1 MYNWIASYSAASEKR
16 MALISSDFVSF
27 LSHAKPANGVENSGI
42 IFSFFIY
49 ERVIGSGQKASRNF
63 TTHQS
68 LKNPLSAEMRMYSI
82 PAFSS
87 KAVGKDPNA
96 LGWNLN
102 VSAPFAVER
111 MFFMTEI
118 CTRQWHFL
126 EDTTIRPIR
135 R

>member
-1 MYNWIASYSAASEKR
+1 MDIIEIHLYQDEGEKYSST
-16 MALISSDFVSF
+16 SSIHTMVRG
-27 LSHAKPANGVENSGI
+27 GV
-42 IFSFFIY
+42 
-49 ERVIGSGQKASRNF
+49 F
-63 TTHQS
+63 TMQDKS
-68 LKNPLSAEMRMYSI
+68 Q
-82 PAFSS
+82 
-87 KAVGKDPNA
+87 AVGKDPNA